1 MKSQLVSLC
10 IGSLCFVGSY
20 SLNAQESWQSQLVI
34 QDESGSLTYKKDN
47 DGFVI
52 PDFSQAGY
60 GNGKDIPVVSL
71 PERTITISPLEDKEA
86 DNTQHIQK
94 AIDEVGKYA
103 LDAEGIRGV
112 VLLKAGRYN
121 VDGTLN
127 LTYDGVVLRGEGNC
141 FSDNDSTVLYGRN
154 AAEKAKR
161 LILMGNS
168 SAHNWG
174 NGKGDAQV
182 NIVTQKVMPGDYSFQ
197 VEDAS
202 AYRVGDLICIK
213 YPTTTAWLEA
223 VWYGGNTKRDTDESK
238 KWKTKDIDISYHRY
252 VTKVEGN
259 MIEVD
264 APIFYAL
271 DVQYAQAYIYK
282 ISNSGTIRHN
292 VGIENL
298 HISFERSP
306 ENSTA
311 NVDQNCIYMSSLEN
325 SWVKGVSMSGFV
337 HAGIKTTSTTRSTI
351 EDCYAIDPSGLCTG
365 GTYYNF
371 ENYHRSQLILLKN
384 CYARNGR
391 HHYISNGCASTSGIV
406 VLNFRSELSLAQAEG
421 HRLWSQG
428 ILFDNWVELGTIKSN
443 AGKIGMYLRDNMG
456 SGHGWGGTNSV
467 FWNCDVQDG
476 AIYLDKVPTG
486 QNYAIGCTAKTIRR
500 YRNNMSE
507 YTNGYIEG
515 QNRKGLQP
523 ASLYEAQRA
532 ARGIST
538 GIMPKAGREDIP
550 HIVVETNRVRVK
562 SQKDAWV
569 SIYTT
574 HGSMVQV
581 LKSSSGNWVESMPLN
596 DDFYVVRVQEA
607 GQKAYSRKV
616 LIRTVGK

>member
-71 PERTITISPLEDKEA
+71 PERTITLRPLEDKEA

-282 ISNSGTIRHN
+282 IPNPGTIRHN

-371 ENYHRSQLILLKN
+371 ENYHRSQLILLKD

-428 ILFDNWVELGTIKSN
+428 ILFDNWTELGTIKSN

>member
-1 MKSQLVSLC
+1 MKSQLLSLC

-20 SLNAQESWQSQLVI
+20 SLNAQESWQSQLVT
-34 QDESGSLTYKKDN
+34 QNESGSLTYKKDN

-60 GNGKDIPVVSL
+60 GNGKDIPAVSL
-71 PERTITISPLEDKEA
+71 PERTITLSPLEDKEA

-94 AIDEVGKYA
+94 AIDEAGKYA

-127 LTYDGVVLRGEGNC
+127 LTYDGVILRGEGNC
-141 FSDNDSTVLYGRN
+141 FSGNDSTVLYGRN

-174 NGKGDAQV
+174 NGKGDAPV
-182 NIVTQKVMPGDYSFQ
+182 NIVTPKVMPGDYSFQ

-202 AYRVGDLICIK
+202 AYRTGDLICIK

-223 VWYGGNTKRDTDESK
+223 VWYGGNTKRNTDESK

-264 APIFYAL
+264 APVFYAL

-282 ISNSGTIRHN
+282 IPNPGIIRHN

-428 ILFDNWVELGTIKSN
+428 ILFDNWAELGTIKSN

-467 FWNCDVQDG
+467 FWNCDVQNG

-538 GIMPKAGREDIP
+538 GIMPEAGRENIP

-562 SQKDAWV
+562 LQKDARV

-574 HGSMVQV
+574 NGSTVQV
-581 LKSSSGNWVESMPLN
+581 LKSSSDNWVESMPLN

>member
-10 IGSLCFVGSY
+10 IGSLCFVSSY

-34 QDESGSLTYKKDN
+34 QDESGNLTYKKDN

-127 LTYDGVVLRGEGNC
+127 LTYDGVILRGEGNC
-141 FSDNDSTVLYGRN
+141 FSDKDSTVLYGRN

-174 NGKGDAQV
+174 NGKGDTQV

-202 AYRVGDLICIK
+202 AYQAGDLICIK

-223 VWYGGNTKRDTDESK
+223 VWYGGNTKRNTDENK

-271 DVQYAQAYIYK
+271 DVQYAQAYI
-282 ISNSGTIRHN
+282 
-292 VGIENL
+292 
-298 HISFERSP
+298 
-306 ENSTA
+306 
-311 NVDQNCIYMSSLEN
+311 
-325 SWVKGVSMSGFV
+325 
-337 HAGIKTTSTTRSTI
+337 
-351 EDCYAIDPSGLCTG
+351 
-365 GTYYNF
+365 
-371 ENYHRSQLILLKN
+371 
-384 CYARNGR
+384 
-391 HHYISNGCASTSGIV
+391 
-406 VLNFRSELSLAQAEG
+406 
-421 HRLWSQG
+421 
-428 ILFDNWVELGTIKSN
+428 
-443 AGKIGMYLRDNMG
+443 
-456 SGHGWGGTNSV
+456 
-467 FWNCDVQDG
+467 
-476 AIYLDKVPTG
+476 
-486 QNYAIGCTAKTIRR
+486 
-500 YRNNMSE
+500 
-507 YTNGYIEG
+507 
-515 QNRKGLQP
+515 
-523 ASLYEAQRA
+523 
-532 ARGIST
+532 
-538 GIMPKAGREDIP
+538 
-550 HIVVETNRVRVK
+550 
-562 SQKDAWV
+562 
-569 SIYTT
+569 
-574 HGSMVQV
+574 
-581 LKSSSGNWVESMPLN
+581 
-596 DDFYVVRVQEA
+596 
-607 GQKAYSRKV
+607 
-616 LIRTVGK
+616 